1 MIIDKRITEISTIY
15 NNYADYTATKARLK
29 RQLVKIVQQNKRRCE

>member
-1 MIIDKRITEISTIY
+1 MIKDNRITAISTIY

-29 RQLVKIVQQNKRRCE
+29 YQLVKIISKKLNK